1 MPETSLGRKPGNWPI
16 LGRIGFRVAFCYL
29 LLYAF
34 SSTNANLLYIL
45 PKLGAMIASWMSL
58 ATLGPATWLAHHLF
72 HITGLGAQIH
82 STGSGDTAIKWIAI
96 GVMLAYSLAAALIW
110 SLFARRDEYR
120 TAAAW
125 LRFLIRLTLVLAMTN
140 YGFDKLFPMQ
150 MPPPSLAVLNEPV
163 GNVSPM
169 TLLWTLIG
177 FNPIYEAVCGAIEV
191 VAAVLLFFRRTA
203 LAGAILTFFV
213 MGNVLLFNLFFDVPV
228 KIYSAHLVLFS
239 LVIIAP
245 DLRSLWGF
253 FWRHQPSA
261 PGAPAVPP
269 TQRRGVRIA
278 TYVVEVF
285 LILMVLTS
293 IPGQYQSFARTQVS
307 LHHPNPFTGE
317 WRVQGQAVPGT
328 VITGGGRPMTDL
340 FVEPNGRATLRDDTG
355 ELWRAGVS
363 INDKDGNF
371 ALYRDHEAP
380 LVYSFQQPDPTH
392 LVLKLS
398 ANDAATGALYLERV
412 PLPDRYPLLE
422 RGFHLVNEWPLER

>member
-1 MPETSLGRKPGNWPI
+1 MPETSLDRKPDRWPLI
-16 LGRIGFRVAFCYL
+16 GRIGFRVAFCYL

-34 SSTNANLLYIL
+34 SSTNANLLYLL

-58 ATLGPATWLAHHLF
+58 ATLGPATWLAPHLF
-72 HITGLGAQIH
+72 RITGLGAKIH
-82 STGSGDTAIKWIAI
+82 PTGSGDTAIKWIAI

-191 VAAVLLFFRRTA
+191 VAAILLFFRRTA

-228 KIYSAHLVLFS
+228 KIYAAHLVLFS

-261 PGAPAVPP
+261 PSAPAVPP

-278 TYVVEVF
+278 IYVVEVF
-285 LILMVLTS
+285 LILMVVTS

-307 LHHPNPFTGE
+307 LHHPHPFTGE

-328 VITGGGRPMTDL
+328 VITGGGRPMTEL
-340 FVEPNGRATLRDDTG
+340 FIEPNGRATLRDDAG
-355 ELWRAGVS
+355 VLWRAGVS

-371 ALYRDHEAP
+371 ALYRDGEAS
-380 LVYSFQQPDPTH
+380 LVYSFDQPDAMH
-392 LVLKLS
+392 LILKPS

-412 PLPDRYPLLE
+412 LLPDRYPLLD